1 MTKETPIAPAGLA
14 RRALSLTVAT
24 TLTIVSV
31 LGIGTSAHALEEMTP
46 VINFDGNVLAAEF
59 VHSEKGER
67 LELYQV
73 ALNPAPLK
81 RVTSTN
87 RPGYSFGGWSYTA
100 GGPAVT
106 TLQTAS
112 HTSTRVALYAVWNT
126 KLNLDTNGATSGRL
140 VGGAS
145 TVDYRFSQDLVLPS
159 GGTIKKKGY
168 SFGGWTLSADSGIVV
183 STYRAAPTAVGNPTV
198 YAAWVKTINFK
209 SRGSVGAVPAPIT
222 IFEGGARASL
232 PSASQVPLTRPGFT
246 FMGWSTTPKGK
257 AVKNPGSYLPK
268 KANVTLYAVWKKN

>member
-1 MTKETPIAPAGLA
+1 
-14 RRALSLTVAT
+14 
-24 TLTIVSV
+24 
-31 LGIGTSAHALEEMTP
+31 MTP
-46 VINFDGNVLAAEF
+46 AINFDGNVIAIEF

-67 LELYQV
+67 IERFQL
-73 ALNPAPLK
+73 ALNPSPLK

-87 RPGYSFGGWSYTA
+87 RLGYSFGGWSYTA

-112 HTSTRVALYAVWNT
+112 HTSTRVTLYAVWNT

-140 VGGAS
+140 VGGET

-168 SFGGWTLSADSGIVV
+168 YFGGWTLAADSGVV
-183 STYRAAPTAVGNPTV
+183 TSTYRAAPTAVGNPTV
-198 YAAWVKTINFK
+198 YAAWKKTISFK

-222 IFEGGARASL
+222 VFEGGARASL
-232 PSASQVPLTRPGFT
+232 RTASQITLTRPGFT
-246 FMGWSTTPKGK
+246 FMGWSTTPRGK
-257 AVKNPGSYLPK
+257 AIKNSASYLPK
-268 KANVTLYAVWKKN
+268 TASITLHAVWKKN